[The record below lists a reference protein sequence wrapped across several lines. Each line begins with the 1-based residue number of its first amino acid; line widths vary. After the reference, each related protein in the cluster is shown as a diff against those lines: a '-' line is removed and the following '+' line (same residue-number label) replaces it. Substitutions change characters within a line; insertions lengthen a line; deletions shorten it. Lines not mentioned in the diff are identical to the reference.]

1 MVTAH
6 SPWNEEERTLLATLD
21 APWKIQEYLDNTPY
35 NTDHETRSPRRVMR
49 ERRAHCSEGAI
60 FAAAALRFHGHLP
73 LLLDLR
79 AVDDDDHVIAV
90 YHVRGLI
97 GAVAKSNFSLL
108 RFREPVYRTYR
119 ELAMSY
125 FEPYYNMLAERTL
138 RSYSRPLDLR
148 RFDAR
153 NWMTTAEDLEWIGDR
168 LNALRHYPLVDEV
181 TVQNLQPVDNLLYR
195 AGLLGSDPMGLYKP
209 LSLEERRRRGSDPA
223 K

>member
-1 MVTAH
+1 MTAD
-6 SPWNEEERTLLATLD
+6 SPWTEEEQALLARLD
-21 APWKIQEYLDNTPY
+21 APWKIQEYLDATPY
-35 NTDHETRSPRRVMR
+35 NTDYQTRSPRRVMR
-49 ERRAHCSEGAI
+49 ERVAHCSEGAI
-60 FAAAALRFHGHLP
+60 LAAAALRFHGHPP
-73 LLLDLR
+73 LVLDLR

-90 YHVRGLI
+90 YRVRGLI

-148 RFDAR
+148 RYDAR
-153 NWMTTAEDLEWIGDR
+153 NWMTTEEDLEWVGDR
-168 LNALRHYPLVDEV
+168 LNALRHYTLVDEE
-181 TVQNLQPVDNLLYR
+181 TVQVLQPVDNLLYR
-195 AGLLGSDPMGLYKP
+195 AGLLGSDAAGLYKP
-209 LSLEERRRRGSDPA
+209 LPPEERHRRGAGPT

>member
-1 MVTAH
+1 VTLE
-6 SPWNEEERTLLATLD
+6 SPWTEEERAVLAQLD

-35 NTDHETRSPRRVMR
+35 NTDHQTRSPRRVMR
-49 ERRAHCSEGAI
+49 ERVAHCSEGAV
-60 FAAAALRFHGHLP
+60 FAAAALRFHGHPP

-79 AVDDDDHVIAV
+79 AVDDDDHVIAI
-90 YHVRGLI
+90 YRVRGLI

-108 RFREPVYRTYR
+108 RFREPVYRNYR

-148 RFDAR
+148 RFDPR
-153 NWMTTAEDLEWIGDR
+153 NWMITEEDLEWLTDR
-168 LNALRHYPLVDEV
+168 LDALHHYPLVDEA

-209 LSLEERRRRGSDPA
+209 LPPEERHRPGSDPA